1 MSKSIPG
8 LLFAA
13 LLWCCCPFL
22 AHADPVGAYGSRTPT
37 VAFDPV
43 ADRGLVVYE
52 HSGRIY
58 GKFIDASGRSVVG
71 SEFLV
76 FPLVASST
84 LKYRDPAIV
93 FKRPDN
99 RFYIAARQSYPSRY
113 NFPDGPVVF
122 DTADGIAVTA
132 LDAAGTRLATRTL
145 YTPGFLRNP
154 LTVDAEARPALAV
167 DDYVDTTCCVAVAW
181 EDPRVP
187 DRILL
192 MRLAPD
198 LGLYDL
204 EAQRIATPAGLVGGI
219 SVVHGRARDRF
230 VFAYDGC
237 ASPGRACNGY
247 VTSIASL
254 GAPSPLHVMLPKPPN
269 ATQAATGPA
278 IAYLPGPARYVLSW
292 QWSTIATPTMPARNG
307 MAFMV
312 ATTST
317 SGALSPGAPNFELG
331 ATIVP
336 CAPCLLAAPRA
347 RAVIVPVGTTSRAMI
362 VAPSSFAGR
371 SEQFLAGY
379 TVDSATRTV
388 SAGRRFSTDAAY
400 IGRGGAAY
408 SPSGRIVATWQQDV
422 LSGGV
427 DAGVWAAAVL
437 P

>member
-1 MSKSIPG
+1 MFKTIPG

-13 LLWCCCPFL
+13 LLWCCASH
-22 AHADPVGAYGSRTPT
+22 AHADPVGVYGSRTPT
-37 VAFDPV
+37 VAFDPAV
-43 ADRGLVVYE
+43 DRGLVVYE
-52 HSGRIY
+52 QGGRIY
-58 GKFIDASGRSVVG
+58 GKFIDADGRSVVG

-76 FPLVASST
+76 FPLVVTST

-93 FKRPDN
+93 FKRPEN

-132 LDAAGTRLATRTL
+132 LSAAGARLATRTL
-145 YTPGFLRNP
+145 YTPGFARNP
-154 LTVDAEARPALAV
+154 FTVEAEARPALAV

-198 LGLYDL
+198 LGSYDL

-219 SVVHGRARDRF
+219 SVVHARARDRF
-230 VFAYDGC
+230 AFAYDGC

-247 VTSIASL
+247 VTSIAAL
-254 GAPSPLHVMLPKPPN
+254 GPPAPLHAMLPKPAN

-292 QWSTIATPTMPARNG
+292 QWSTIATPTVPARNG

-312 ATTST
+312 ATTAT
-317 SGALSPGAPNFELG
+317 SGAWSLGTPNFDLG

-336 CAPCLLAAPRA
+336 CAPCLYATPKA

-362 VAPSSFAGR
+362 VAPSGFAGR

-379 TVDSATRTV
+379 TVDSATRTI

-427 DAGVWAAAVL
+427 DAGVWAAATF